1 MAVAPNQPAEPASPY
16 PDLPARGP
24 GALTVVLDP
33 PVVVPE
39 YQDPAKAVQN
49 IASFIA
55 ERRQPGGPTSGPGA
69 DLSCRVAELSW
80 YHTIELPHGVV
91 TPGSYDHRPLV
102 PHYGLPETLAGKRAI
117 DIATA
122 DGFWAF
128 EMERRGADV
137 TAVDVARLVDHDFPP
152 SVRAAF
158 IAAGV
163 DRPTGAGFA
172 LAHEALGSSVQRWEQ
187 SIYVLDDAELGK
199 FEQVHV
205 ADVLLHLE
213 RPLDALRRIHAVT
226 GGQALIPDTIEG
238 GNAPGRHALSRQLG
252 SGYLLAARAG
262 DVGANGC
269 RCWVHLGP
277 SPRPLQPG
285 CHQCPRRNRSVAG
298 IPHRDALDTRRPLA
312 HALGDALLVPR
323 LRARCH
329 HRTGYPPRSHDGY
342 RPKSSQSGQ
351 LLTTFER
358 HDVLVEALAPREVCR
373 EK

>member
-1 MAVAPNQPAEPASPY
+1 
-16 PDLPARGP
+16 
-24 GALTVVLDP
+24 VLDP

-39 YQDPAKAVQN
+39 YQDAAKAVEN
-49 IASFIA
+49 IASFTSD
-55 ERRQPGGPTSGPGA
+55 RRHPIGPTSEPGA
-69 DLSCRVAELSW
+69 DLSRQVAELSW

-102 PHYGLPETLAGKRAI
+102 PHYGLPETLAGRRAI

-172 LAHEALGSSVQRWEQ
+172 LAHEALGSSVRRWEQ
-187 SIYVLDDAELGK
+187 SIYDLDDAELGK
-199 FEQVHV
+199 FDQVHV

-226 GGQALIPDTIEG
+226 GGQALIADTIEAAMPPG
-238 GNAPGRHALSRQLG
+238 GMRYLGSWDRVTYWLPGLETLVQMVADAGFTSVRVHALYS
-252 SGYLLAARAG
+252 LAVTSAA
-262 DVGANGC
+262 DAI
-269 RCWVHLGP
+269 GP
-277 SPRPLQPG
+277 WR
-285 CHQCPRRNRSVAG
+285 VA
-298 IPHRDALDTRRPLA
+298 
-312 HALGDALLVPR
+312 LVATP
-323 LRARCH
+323 
-329 HRTGYPPRSHDGY
+329 
-342 RPKSSQSGQ
+342 
-351 LLTTFER
+351 
-358 HDVLVEALAPREVCR
+358 
-373 EK
+373 